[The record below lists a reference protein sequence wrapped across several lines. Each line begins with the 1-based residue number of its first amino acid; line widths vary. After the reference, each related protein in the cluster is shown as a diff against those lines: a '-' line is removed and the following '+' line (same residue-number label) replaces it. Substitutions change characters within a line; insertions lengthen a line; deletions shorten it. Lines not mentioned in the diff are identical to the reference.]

1 MLNYVDLCWF
11 MLFYVDLCWFML
23 IYFDLASS
31 YPSVLYALHLLLA
44 PKACYD
50 AWSECVIEVF
60 SIPKLSFLNSGI
72 DFSQLHNSGI
82 ELCQF
87 LNGVF
92 VWKGRRW
99 GLALRQYLFWGGRGF
114 GTGRCGFASVRNEI
128 YAPAASSRP
137 FSESLILN
145 PSPQQFFFK
154 KNIIPYPSPG
164 RAIDTR
170 MIPLCFT

>member
-92 VWKGRRW
+92 VWKGRRL
-99 GLALRQYLFWGGRGF
+99 GLALRQYVCLRRAGF
-114 GTGRCGFASVRNEI
+114 RDGALWICKCSKWNLRARCINSTI
-128 YAPAASSRP
+128 L
-137 FSESLILN
+137 SEEELN
-145 PSPQQFFFK
+145 P
-154 KNIIPYPSPG
+154 
-164 RAIDTR
+164 
-170 MIPLCFT
+170 FTHPWRRYRR

>member
-60 SIPKLSFLNSGI
+60 SIPKLSFLNWGM
-72 DFSQLHNSGI
+72 DFPQLHNSGI

-92 VWKGRRW
+92 VWKGRRL
-99 GLALRQYLFWGGRGF
+99 GLALRQYVCLRRAGF
-114 GTGRCGFASVRNEI
+114 RDGALWICKCSKWNLRARCFIST
-128 YAPAASSRP
+128 PP
-137 FSESLILN
+137 QSLHTRIQDSIAI
-145 PSPQQFFFK
+145 PHPGAG
-154 KNIIPYPSPG
+154 NIHH
-164 RAIDTR
+164 
-170 MIPLCFT
+170 